1 MQSVTEMKAKLT
13 KELAQANE
21 KIKILQGELENESK
35 AKLELAE
42 TVSAQELK
50 LRHMENQYIQLMAE
64 KRTPS
69 VRHGLDGIGRVYSI
83 SFSIPLFKSFEPF
96 PDQES
101 RWRAESIMKRLS
113 DSQKIDIID
122 KLIKDGFVDEK
133 IEEVS
138 STLTIQVVK

>member
-42 TVSAQELK
+42 TVNEQERKIRYLTHFASYK
-50 LRHMENQYIQLMAE
+50 NSDSRGMEAPG
-64 KRTPS
+64 K
-69 VRHGLDGIGRVYSI
+69 VYSF
-83 SFSIPLFKSFEPF
+83 SFSIPLYRAFEPF

-101 RWRAESIMKRLS
+101 RWHTESILKRLS
-113 DSQKIDIID
+113 DSQKITIMNH
-122 KLIKDGFVDEK
+122 LIENGFIDEK